1 MVGGQ
6 LRRAAHQISASRATL
21 SAPTR
26 GVITPFV
33 KILTD
38 NGSQFADRYTSK
50 DKRATGEHVL
60 MSGSPRWV

>member
-1 MVGGQ
+1 M
-6 LRRAAHQISASRATL
+6 
-21 SAPTR
+21 SAPAR
-26 GVITPFV
+26 GAITPFV